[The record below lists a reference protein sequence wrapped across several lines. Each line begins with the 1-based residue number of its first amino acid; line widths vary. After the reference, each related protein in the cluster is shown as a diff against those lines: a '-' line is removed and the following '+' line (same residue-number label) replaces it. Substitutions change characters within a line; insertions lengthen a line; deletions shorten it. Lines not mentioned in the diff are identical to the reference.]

1 MFNTAKVDYLL
12 CGSLEDEEKA
22 KTQKKKL
29 RKWFIDNVWRGAGRE
44 GGGMCRRGVSCVSGC
59 HNVSVTRGQGCLYL

>member
-22 KTQKKKL
+22 AKQTKKNRENGSL
-29 RKWFIDNVWRGAGRE
+29 IMCGGGRGGRE
-44 GGGMCRRGVSCVSGC
+44 GHVQTGC
-59 HNVSVTRGQGCLYL
+59 FLCQWLS

>member
-22 KTQKKKL
+22 KKQTKKKQ
-29 RKWFIDNVWRGAGRE
+29 RKWFIDNVWRWAGRE
-44 GGGMCRRGVSCVSGC
+44 GGACADGVFP
-59 HNVSVTRGQGCLYL
+59 VSVVVIMCL